1 MPEMILGCEE
11 MKVNKKT
18 KSLPPGK
25 GAVLGA
31 LLQKF

>member
-1 MPEMILGCEE
+1 MILGCEE

-18 KSLPPGK
+18 MSLPPGK